1 MNIVVDASVAIK
13 WFLAEENTADAEMLL
28 GPEFE
33 LNAPEI
39 AISEFGDIVL
49 MKLRHGDV
57 QLGEAKALLEGV
69 FRVRIL
75 FHSNK
80 PLLGPAV
87 ERAVELG
94 QAVNDCTYLSLAVNL
109 DCPLVTANRKFFMTL
124 QNTRFRSQ
132 IIWVENTVAMVR
144 LS

>member
-13 WFLAEENTADAEMLL
+13 WFLTEENTADAEMLL

-33 LNAPEI
+33 LNAPEL
-39 AISEFGDIVL
+39 AISEFGNIVL
-49 MKLRHGDV
+49 KKLRNGDL
-57 QLGEAKALLEGV
+57 QLGEAAALSDAL
-69 FRVRIL
+69 FRVGIT

-80 PLLGPAV
+80 PLLGPAL
-87 ERAVELG
+87 ERAIELG
-94 QAVNDCTYLSLAVNL
+94 QTTEDCTYLALALEL
-109 DCPLVTANRKFFMTL
+109 DCPLVTADRKLFMTL

>member
-49 MKLRHGDV
+49 KKLRHGDV
-57 QLGEAKALLEGV
+57 QLGEATALLEGL

-80 PLLGPAV
+80 PLLRPAV